1 MLVFPFA
8 DDNVQGG
15 HFPLITYIFLVVNVL
30 IFFFETQLSEPALA
44 AFMHNF
50 GVVPAEVTEGHDL
63 LTLFTNMFLHGGW
76 MHLIGNMLF
85 LWIFA
90 DNIEAL
96 VGSTRFFIF
105 YIIGGLLATFGHI
118 WFNWDSTIPAVGAS
132 GAIAA
137 VMGAY
142 IVLFPQ
148 SRIKMLFLIFPFTVS
163 AFVFLG
169 FWIFSQ
175 VSSGIAD
182 LGVTTADTAG
192 VAWWAHI
199 GGFVFGVGVGFYW
212 RAAGA
217 LRGVFLGDK
226 KFTA

>member
-1 MLVFPFA
+1 M
-8 DDNVQGG
+8 QGG
-15 HFPLITYIFLVVNVL
+15 HFPLVTYLFLVFNVL
-30 IFFFETQLSEPALA
+30 VFLFEAQLNEPALA
-44 AFMHNF
+44 AFIHNY

-63 LTLFTNMFLHGGW
+63 FTLFTNMFLHGGW

-85 LWIFA
+85 LWIFG

-96 VGSTRFFIF
+96 VGSKRFFIF
-105 YIIGGLLATFGHI
+105 YIIGGLVAAGGHI

-148 SRIKMLFLIFPFTVS
+148 SRIKMLFLIFPFTVP
-163 AFVFLG
+163 ALIFLG

-175 VSSGIAD
+175 LSSGIAD

-199 GGFVFGVGVGFYW
+199 GGFAFGVAGGFYW
-212 RAAGA
+212 RSVGA
-217 LRGVFLGDK
+217 LTGEFLQGKRGFV
-226 KFTA
+226 